1 MKKEFS
7 IGMSLIP
14 IIALIGAAALS
25 IFIWKAGMHVPL
37 MIGVIVAAVVS
48 IAAGWSWDEVQQMMV
63 KGVGRALPAVFI
75 LLIIGIIVGTWIA
88 SGVIP
93 TMIYYGLTIINP
105 AIFVPI
111 VAVVTGI
118 VSITLGSS
126 FTSIATIGIAFMAI
140 GEGLGFPPGLI
151 AGAVISGAYFG
162 DKLSPFVGYNKHC
175 SGNG

>member
-93 TMIYYGLTIINP
+93 TMIYYGL
-105 AIFVPI
+105 
-111 VAVVTGI
+111 
-118 VSITLGSS
+118 
-126 FTSIATIGIAFMAI
+126 
-140 GEGLGFPPGLI
+140 
-151 AGAVISGAYFG
+151 YH
-162 DKLSPFVGYNKHC
+162 Y
-175 SGNG
+175 